1 MIDFLRG
8 LLGIAFGLGFAIL
21 VHEFGHFLWAKV
33 TGVRVLKF
41 SIGFGKFIVSRKIGE
56 TEYGIAWFPIGGY
69 VMMHG
74 AMNPETGEAI
84 EGAVEESLG
93 GKEVRGP
100 SGADTGAGMEEPQA
114 ATELE
119 VGGENSEKRGGLRR
133 MVDAATSDSS
143 ALYNKPYY
151 QKMLIYGGGVVM
163 NWITAMVAMGLLWA
177 IGFDVPKSPVNVVGA
192 FAVAPE
198 VVQAQVPLKRGD
210 RIVAVEGNPVSDWD
224 EFVDAYFQQIALETS
239 AERETDSSSAGEAK
253 TVQATI
259 ERPGEGKMEV
269 VLPATI
275 RVEGKEM
282 SALRYV
288 VPQYPPFIEDALPN
302 KPADKAGLKHGDRIL
317 RINGE
322 PTEDWEEMA
331 EIIRKN
337 SGVPL
342 EMEVK
347 RGSKILTV
355 TVVPE
360 DNPKDPGT
368 GQIGIYPGGPERVV
382 LQEPLLTAMMN
393 APGRTIGL
401 TGTYLSLV
409 GGIFGRLLDFQFRSV
424 GEDLGG
430 PIQIVQLAYRSARRG
445 LTDFLQ
451 LFLSLNIA
459 LAVFNVLPIPLL
471 DGSLMFFAT
480 YEAIARRP
488 FPPRLHI
495 PLLYAGLVLIILI
508 FILVSVNDVV
518 RMIP

>member
-1 MIDFLRG
+1 MLDFLRG
-8 LLGIAFGLGFAIL
+8 LVGIAFGLGFAIL

-41 SIGFGKFIVSRKIGE
+41 SIGFGKFIVSRRIGE

-84 EGAVEESLG
+84 QGAVEESLG
-93 GKEVRGP
+93 GEEIEAS
-100 SGADTGAGMEEPQA
+100 SGTDLVANREEPQA
-114 ATELE
+114 KTESE
-119 VGGENSEKRGGLRR
+119 AGEEKSGKRGGLRR

-151 QKMLIYGGGVVM
+151 QKMLIYSGGVVM
-163 NWITAMVAMGLLWA
+163 NWITAMVAMGVLWT

-198 VVQAQVPLKRGD
+198 VVQAQVPLQRGD
-210 RIVAVEGNPVSDWD
+210 RIVAVEGDPVSDWD
-224 EFVDAYFQQIALETS
+224 EFQVAYYQQIAREAA
-239 AERETDSSSAGEAK
+239 AERETDSSTQRKPK

-259 ERPGEGKMEV
+259 ERSGKGEMEV

-275 RVEGKEM
+275 QVEGKEIP
-282 SALRYV
+282 ALQYV
-288 VPQYPPFIEDALPN
+288 VPQYPPFIEDVLPN
-302 KPADKAGLKHGDRIL
+302 KPADKAGLKHGDRIVQ
-317 RINGE
+317 INGE

-337 SGVPL
+337 PGVPL

-347 RGSKILTV
+347 RGSKILTM

-360 DNPKDPGT
+360 DNPKEPGT

-382 LQEPLLTAMMN
+382 LQEPFITSMVN

-401 TGTYLSLV
+401 TGTYLSFV
-409 GGIFGRLLDFQFRSV
+409 GGVFGRLLDFQFRSV

-480 YEAIARRP
+480 YEVIARRP
-488 FPPRLHI
+488 FPPRLHV